1 MIGFGGGG
9 GGFLRVFM
17 GVLGGLGGSRGVCLT
32 PIGCF
37 LPLWK
42 SCMAP
47 DLVPNTT

>member
-1 MIGFGGGG
+1 MIGFRKVW
-9 GGFLRVFM
+9 GGFEGAWACF
-17 GVLGGLGGSRGVCLT
+17 GGSRWVKGVCLT
-32 PIGCF
+32 PIGHF